1 MMQSELFQLSW
12 PSFTNLNSSF
22 NEDKAYILDNM
33 DAHMGHSDF
42 SIFSDEFIDFPVHV
56 DELDFM
62 LPKDDFSSD
71 FEEFENMFSSGEIGE
86 MATSLESEETPF
98 QLPFGGE
105 DQRSVSQSSNSS
117 VTSMDVVL
125 SQPSLILPTN
135 DMEIDNSLGL
145 VHLVQAYG
153 EAMEKDQIEL
163 VEVIMKS
170 IGEKVSPVGEIVER
184 LLYYLFQ
191 PSDKQ
196 SDYLKQESSKNFH
209 AAFKAFYQ
217 IFPYGKFAHF
227 AANLA
232 ILEAIPPD
240 VEIIHIV
247 DFDIG
252 EGTQWSSVIE
262 AIGCQQREIRL
273 TSIKWTKGDSNHD
286 HTSGWR
292 FDETKRRLLD
302 HASYFGLNLKV
313 EEMELHNLE
322 SEKKKMKKRGGRR
335 EWRAF
340 NCMVELPHMGRVRS
354 RRQVM
359 EFLKVAKDV
368 LSIQT
373 PYCNSSTKGIIT
385 FGDAD
390 GWEILKKASSFGSF
404 LDGYVVH
411 YQALL
416 ESMESTFPIQF
427 GDARIALECLFVAP
441 FVSSLSW
448 IERWHEREEFCDFQ
462 KSYNG
467 LEGWRVSK
475 ESLMEAKEMVREGVS
490 PYGVVVEGDNNNE
503 MILEWRGVP
512 LVRVSFWRN

>member
-62 LPKDDFSSD
+62 LPKDDFHQILRNLRTC
-71 FEEFENMFSSGEIGE
+71 FRVVRLEKWLHLWRAKKLLFNYHLVEKINGAFSSSGS
-86 MATSLESEETPF
+86 SLW
-98 QLPFGGE
+98 
-105 DQRSVSQSSNSS
+105 RR
-117 VTSMDVVL
+117 
-125 SQPSLILPTN
+125 
-135 DMEIDNSLGL
+135 
-145 VHLVQAYG
+145 
-153 EAMEKDQIEL
+153 MEKDQIEL

-390 GWEILKKASSFGSF
+390 GWEILK
-404 LDGYVVH
+404 
-411 YQALL
+411 
-416 ESMESTFPIQF
+416 
-427 GDARIALECLFVAP
+427 
-441 FVSSLSW
+441 SL
-448 IERWHEREEFCDFQ
+448 
-462 KSYNG
+462 
-467 LEGWRVSK
+467 
-475 ESLMEAKEMVREGVS
+475 
-490 PYGVVVEGDNNNE
+490 
-503 MILEWRGVP
+503 
-512 LVRVSFWRN
+512 